1 MLVERTLKNLEKRR
15 ENILN
20 GYVNSIPTPF
30 KRFRRDFVGLEQKS
44 YLGITSFTKT
54 GKTQFTLFLLFEAL
68 LFVFNHK
75 DKARMKVF
83 YYILEETDEG
93 ILNRF
98 MSFLLYK
105 LAKIRVAPR
114 DLRRTDNDNPV
125 SETILNKFNEE
136 PYKSLLKFFEETF
149 VFSTT
154 DNALGIYTECVQ
166 YAKDN
171 GTIHY
176 SEFEYIDEMGQKQ
189 IGKNFDHYEPNDPHE
204 FRFVVIDHM
213 SLLQQAKGETLK
225 MAIDEMSKFFAKYLR
240 NRYGFSPIGIQQQ
253 SIQRESNDSVKIGRT
268 RPDREGLADS
278 KSTVLDENLLLGL
291 YSPAKFG
298 LKEYMGYDIS
308 RLKDKFRIVEV
319 IASRDGEIGGL
330 LPLYFDGATNTFW
343 ELPRPDDPQ
352 MEDWY
357 RFAAEQMK
365 ESHSTKEFILLSF
378 SRIKNIIN
386 GITNKKK

>member
-98 MSFLLYK
+98 MSFLLYNDNG
-105 LAKIRVAPR
+105 I
-114 DLRRTDNDNPV
+114 LRREAV
-125 SETILNKFNEE
+125 CH
-136 PYKSLLKFFEETF
+136 
-149 VFSTT
+149 
-154 DNALGIYTECVQ
+154 G
-166 YAKDN
+166 
-171 GTIHY
+171 
-176 SEFEYIDEMGQKQ
+176 GQKQ